1 MRRVLGVTWLQHLT
15 PTPLV
20 VAYWMYTDSLTLR
33 QSPWAPAV
41 GQQLGRQKRHTE
53 RV

>member
-20 VAYWMYTDSLTLR
+20 VAYWMSTDLSDSEDKEELVSSR
-33 QSPWAPAV
+33 SK
-41 GQQLGRQKRHTE
+41 G
-53 RV
+53 